1 MSVVNLV
8 VRLVDEFSAKAPAI
22 INWIDKIDGRGR
34 GMGGGNAKPVAPAS
48 PSPGGGSSGGGQ
60 TPRPPGGG
68 GGGGTGA
75 PEGKGGGKRAIGIA
89 AGAGGLAIA
98 AAKLEKSMQGV
109 RNAVVRTA
117 AFDDMLQG
125 IAQTGDMTAE
135 QLASLRSTILN
146 LAPPLGR
153 LPQQIADVANELVA
167 AGIAPDRAEKMLSP
181 IGRVAVATRSEIGD
195 INKAAMSMAQNLEI
209 AADDIEGTF
218 DKIWTAAKR
227 GNFELKDMAQFF
239 PTIAAA
245 ASSRGMTGIGAAVEL
260 AAAAQIVR
268 ETAGKDVGQAAT
280 NLKNLLFKMTAPQ
293 TVKKFEKYG
302 VDLKAAMEKGV
313 AEGRSPLETII
324 LETRKLLD
332 ANKGLTVGNL
342 FQDTTAQLALSKLIE
357 KYDQFIAIRSEA
369 SAATGTIAADFAKMA
384 STMQASLDR
393 LAASIDR
400 REKMWGKVAAP
411 FEQMR
416 SGLFTRLN
424 NWVADLAERFPRLA
438 GSIGVVGLALGDLAS
453 VVSSVWPALLG
464 FASSL
469 ALIKFSGLGRV
480 IAGLGLLIARGL
492 GAAFFWLLRFPAA
505 ILAGVMQGFVEGLAP
520 LAARL
525 APLFARLGPAILA
538 GLAALGPLLLRGIGM
553 LARLFMGP
561 AGWALIAAQ
570 LAWSFREEIGSA
582 LSGIASW
589 FQERFQSLF
598 GGISL
603 GDIGAKLMQSLL
615 DGLKRAAESVIGWA
629 SGFVGRLKGLFSFSA
644 SPTISPRG
652 GGASPPAAVPQ
663 SYRPTG
669 LTPAPARQASL
680 TFNNTFTV
688 NGGSD
693 PEGAAR
699 RILAALDRQ
708 RQAGLYDGAL
718 A

>member
-8 VRLVDEFSAKAPAI
+8 VRLVDEFSSKVPAI
-22 INWIDKIDGRGR
+22 VNGIDKIDGRGR
-34 GMGGGNAKPVAPAS
+34 GGGGRPVAPASPVPAS
-48 PSPGGGSSGGGQ
+48 PSPGGG
-60 TPRPPGGG
+60 GGG
-68 GGGGTGA
+68 GSSQPPRLPGGSGAPGA
-75 PEGKGGGKRAIGIA
+75 PEGKGGGRRAVGIA

-98 AAKLEKSMQGV
+98 AAKLQKSMQGV
-109 RNAVVRTA
+109 RNAVLRTA

-146 LAPPLGR
+146 LAPSLGR
-153 LPQQIADVANELVA
+153 LPQQIANVANELVA
-167 AGIAPDRAEKMLSP
+167 AGIAPDRAEKMLAP

-245 ASSRGMTGIGAAVEL
+245 ASSRGMTGIAAAVEL

-313 AEGRSPLETII
+313 SEGRSPLETII

-342 FQDTTAQLALSKLIE
+342 FQDTTAQLALAKLIE
-357 KYDQFIAIRSEA
+357 KYDQFVAIREEA
-369 SAATGTIAADFAKMA
+369 SKATGTIATDFAEMT
-384 STMQASLDR
+384 STLQASVDR

-400 REKMWGKVAAP
+400 REKVLGRVAAP
-411 FEQMR
+411 FEKLR
-416 SGLFTRLN
+416 SGFLARLN
-424 NWVADLAERFPRLA
+424 NWLADLADRFPRLA
-438 GSIGVVGLALGDLAS
+438 GGIGVVGLALGDLAS
-453 VVSSVWPALLG
+453 VVSNVWPSLLG
-464 FASSL
+464 LASSF

-480 IAGLGLLIARGL
+480 IGGLGRLIARGL
-492 GAAFFWLLRFPAA
+492 GAAFFWLVRFPAA
-505 ILAGVMQGFVEGLAP
+505 ILSGVMQGFVEGLAP

-561 AGWALIAAQ
+561 VGWALIGAQ
-570 LAWSFREEIGSA
+570 LAWSFRSEIGSA

-589 FQERFQSLF
+589 FQERFQALF

-603 GDIGAKLMQSLL
+603 ADIGAKLMQSLL
-615 DGLKRAAESVIGWA
+615 DGLKRAAASVVGWA
-629 SGFVGRLKGLFSFSA
+629 SSFASRLKGLFSF
-644 SPTISPRG
+644 G
-652 GGASPPAAVPQ
+652 GSASPPAAIPQ
-663 SYRPTG
+663 SYRPSG
-669 LTPAPARQASL
+669 LTPAPGRQANL

-688 NGGSD
+688 NGGAD